1 MTSSFSRY
9 FENLSLCLNSLTIVC
24 LGWFCLSLP
33 CLEYIKIVGY
43 VDFIIFSEFGEFYII
58 ISSNIVSAPF
68 FFTWDTH
75 NIHVMTLLTVSHRF
89 QWLCPL
95 FFSCLLPRL
104 YNLKWPIFKCARFS
118 TCSDLFLN
126 PSSDF
131 FISIIVFFSSRIST

>member
-75 NIHVMTLLTVSHRF
+75 NIPITFMWWHSWQYPTDSNGSVH
-89 QWLCPL
+89 
-95 FFSCLLPRL
+95 FFFPVCSPDS
-104 YNLKWPIFKCARFS
+104 IIS
-118 TCSDLFLN
+118 SDLSSSVLAFLPAQICFWTPLVTFHFN
-126 PSSDF
+126 YCIF
-131 FISIIVFFSSRIST
+131 